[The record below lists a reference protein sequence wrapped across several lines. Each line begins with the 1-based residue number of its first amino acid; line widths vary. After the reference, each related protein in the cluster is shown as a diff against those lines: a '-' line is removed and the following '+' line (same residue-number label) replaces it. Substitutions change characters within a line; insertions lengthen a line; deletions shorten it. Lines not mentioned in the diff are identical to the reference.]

1 MKLGIVGLPNVG
13 KSTLFNAITKA
24 GAESANYP
32 FCTIEP
38 NIGIVPVPDERLE
51 ALNAMYEPE
60 KKTHAVIEFVDIAG
74 LVEGASK
81 GEGLGNQFLGNI
93 RETDAIVE
101 VVRCFE
107 DPDVIHVK
115 GSTDAARD
123 MEIIDSELILADLE
137 WLERRLEKTKRASKS
152 GDKTKLAEADFLERL
167 YEHLGEGL
175 SARTFE
181 ISEEEE
187 EFTRELSLLTA
198 KPILYV
204 ANISED
210 SIKES
215 EKNAQYRAVRDKAA
229 AENTIAVPV
238 SAEIEEEIAGLEED
252 EQAVFL
258 EELGLAESG
267 LDRIIKASYTL
278 LGLISY
284 FTVGPDE
291 CRAWTITRGTK
302 APQAAGVIHSDFE
315 AGFIRAEVVPSE
327 DLIALGSTAAC
338 REKGLIRSEGKDYV
352 VKDGDVILFR
362 FNV

>member
-1 MKLGIVGLPNVG
+1 M
-13 KSTLFNAITKA
+13 
-24 GAESANYP
+24 
-32 FCTIEP
+32 
-38 NIGIVPVPDERLE
+38 
-51 ALNAMYEPE
+51 
-60 KKTHAVIEFVDIAG
+60 
-74 LVEGASK
+74 SK
-81 GEGLGNQFLGNI
+81 
-93 RETDAIVE
+93 
-101 VVRCFE
+101 
-107 DPDVIHVK
+107 
-115 GSTDAARD
+115 AAR
-123 MEIIDSELILADLE
+123 MRPVTWKSLTADRE

-302 APQAAGVIHSDFE
+302 APQAAGKIHSDFE
-315 AGFIRAEVVPSE
+315 RGFIRAEVVPSE